1 MAKTSIF
8 DLYETNQ
15 DAEENGKWFEEFG
28 PEIKIKIRRFTA
40 AKSRKVREAL
50 FKPYLKQFKTFDKI
64 PEDIAEEMTCR
75 HLADG
80 VVTDWSGIFDREGKE
95 VPFSA
100 DTAFDL
106 FTKLPDLAKE
116 VVLLSVNMDNYRNEK
131 KEEIKGN

>member
-1 MAKTSIF
+1 MAKPSIF

-15 DAEENGKWFEEFG
+15 DAEENGKWFSEFG
-28 PEIKIKIRRFTA
+28 PEIDIKIRRFTS

-50 FKPYLKQFKTFDKI
+50 FKPHLKQYKTFEKI
-64 PEDIAEEMTCR
+64 PEAISEELTCR

-80 VVTDWSGIFDREGKE
+80 VVTDWRGIFDREGKE
-95 VPFSA
+95 VPFA
-100 DTAFDL
+100 PDMAFEL

-116 VVLLSVNMDNYRNEK
+116 VVLLSINMDNYRIEK